1 MFDHVLTIIQDA
13 HPITY
18 FALLML
24 AGLGVPVSEDLVTVW
39 AGGALG
45 RGVPYPEAYYVL
57 ALYMGVIGSDMLTFF
72 IGRLA
77 HDTMGGKVRRV
88 LLRQQKHIDRAVH
101 TIQKHGDRVGF
112 IQRFSLGAR
121 LPITLVAGY
130 SGMSPWRFL
139 LGTAVGASLT
149 LTIQLTIG
157 YLAREQMIHFL
168 QEYSGWVGLVI
179 LTTLVTVIVLKTR
192 NTVPEAQDASALNKI
207 PNMKEDE

>member
-1 MFDHVLTIIQDA
+1 MT
-13 HPITY
+13 P
-18 FALLML
+18 
-24 AGLGVPVSEDLVTVW
+24 W
-39 AGGALG
+39 A
-45 RGVPYPEAYYVL
+45 V
-57 ALYMGVIGSDMLTFF
+57 
-72 IGRLA
+72 
-77 HDTMGGKVRRV
+77 KVRRV
-88 LLRQQKHIDRAVH
+88 LLRQQKHIDRSVH

-139 LGTAVGASLT
+139 MGTVVGASLT
-149 LTIQLTIG
+149 LTIHLTIG